1 MVQNG
6 ADMLWKVGTYEEIK
20 EEKTFL
26 HRNVFNVFTYELF
39 YNNIIA
45 FARKR
50 LYTQTL

>member
-20 EEKTFL
+20 EEK
-26 HRNVFNVFTYELF
+26 NVSTQKRFNVFTYELF